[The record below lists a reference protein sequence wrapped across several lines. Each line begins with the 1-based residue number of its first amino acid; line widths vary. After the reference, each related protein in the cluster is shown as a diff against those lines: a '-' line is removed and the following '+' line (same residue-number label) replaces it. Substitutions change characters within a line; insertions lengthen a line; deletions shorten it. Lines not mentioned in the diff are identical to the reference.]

1 MNFIAEMT
9 QVEDLGDQ
17 PRDLSD
23 SSYYL
28 TRLLNS
34 LMADLSLKTQRK
46 KTNNFKLTSLMTP
59 TEHTSLCEIITIIF
73 EKAVNH
79 KVLKANLKEF
89 TERNKFDF
97 YYRFLVYLHQTNEV
111 LSFNRFCLAL
121 VSLLSGSHYLLPDI
135 YRSLSVHL
143 LAEVV
148 RPSISPESKNQPN
161 ASQSPAIFSAL
172 SLCRLNKFFFYTS
185 EQKKL
190 FTDVLEQVFINK
202 LAHYNTSLDKRLTII
217 DLRLLTLAGS
227 ISGLIIDFD
236 KKELQNSDGAVQNA
250 DEILQT
256 PAKASRSNSPGL
268 GSSDE
273 GSPKDNSEGSK
284 EKKPEKLK
292 KELKIKKSDDE
303 DEKEGGKAK
312 AKKAKKD
319 DDDEDGKK
327 KDRNK
332 SKDVKEK
339 PKKEKSP
346 DKKKTDKNKGKS
358 ADKKVKKEDKGKSA
372 DIKAKKE
379 DKDKSPDKKAKK
391 EVNSKSPEKKTKKDE
406 DKGKEKKKATATK
419 KKKKDG
425 KEGAEVGAYPLDS
438 DEDSDVV
445 ANSGEEE
452 GEEENEAEGSE
463 DVKKSKNSKKTL
475 SKVK

>member
-1 MNFIAEMT
+1 LNFIAEMT
-9 QVEDLGDQ
+9 EVEDLGDQ

-46 KTNNFKLTSLMTP
+46 KTKNFKLTSLMTP

-97 YYRFLVYLHQTNEV
+97 YYRFLVYLHQTDEV

-202 LAHYNTSLDKRLTII
+202 LAHYNTSLDKRLNTI

-227 ISGLIIDFD
+227 ITGLIIDFD
-236 KKELQNSDGAVQNA
+236 KKELQNSDSAFQNA
-250 DEILQT
+250 DEIMRK
-256 PAKASRSNSPGL
+256 PAKGSRSNSPGQ
-268 GSSDE
+268 GSSEE
-273 GSPKDNSEGSK
+273 GSPRDNLEGSK
-284 EKKPEKLK
+284 EKKPK
-292 KELKIKKSDDE
+292 KSKKDLKIKQSDDE

-319 DDDEDGKK
+319 DDGDAGKK

-339 PKKEKSP
+339 LKIEKSP
-346 DKKKTDKNKGKS
+346 DKKKTDK
-358 ADKKVKKEDKGKSA
+358 DKGKSP
-372 DIKAKKE
+372 DKKVKKE

-391 EVNSKSPEKKTKKDE
+391 DGKSPEKKTKKDE

-419 KKKKDG
+419 NKKKDG

-438 DEDSDVV
+438 DEDPDAV
-445 ANSGEEE
+445 ANS

-463 DVKKSKNSKKTL
+463 DIKKSKNSNKTL
-475 SKVK
+475 SKSI

>member
-9 QVEDLGDQ
+9 EVEDLGDQ

-97 YYRFLVYLHQTNEV
+97 YYRFLVYLHQTDEV

-202 LAHYNTSLDKRLTII
+202 LAHYNTSLDKRLTTI

-250 DEILQT
+250 DEIMQT
-256 PAKASRSNSPGL
+256 PAKASRSNSPGQ
-268 GSSDE
+268 GRSEE
-273 GSPKDNSEGSK
+273 GSPRDNLEGSK
-284 EKKPEKLK
+284 EKKSK
-292 KELKIKKSDDE
+292 KDLKIKQSDDE

-319 DDDEDGKK
+319 DDGDAGKK

-339 PKKEKSP
+339 PKIEKSL
-346 DKKKTDKNKGKS
+346 DKKKTDKDKGKS
-358 ADKKVKKEDKGKSA
+358 PDKKVKKV
-372 DIKAKKE
+372 

-391 EVNSKSPEKKTKKDE
+391 DGKSPEKKTKNDE
-406 DKGKEKKKATATK
+406 DKRKQKKKATATK
-419 KKKKDG
+419 NKKKDG

-438 DEDSDVV
+438 DEDPDVV
-445 ANSGEEE
+445 ANS

-463 DVKKSKNSKKTL
+463 DIKKSKNSNKTL
-475 SKVK
+475 SKSI

>member
-1 MNFIAEMT
+1 MNFIAELT
-9 QVEDLGDQ
+9 EVEDLGDQ

-46 KTNNFKLTSLMTP
+46 KTNNFKLASLMTP

-73 EKAVNH
+73 ERAVNH
-79 KVLKANLKEF
+79 KILKANLKEF

-97 YYRFLVYLHQTNEV
+97 YYRFLVYLHQTDEV

-148 RPSISPESKNQPN
+148 RPSISPKNKNQPN

-202 LAHYNTSLDKRLTII
+202 LAYYNTSLDKRLTTI

-236 KKELQNSDGAVQNA
+236 KKELQNSDSAVQNA
-250 DEILQT
+250 DEIMQT
-256 PAKASRSNSPGL
+256 PAKASRSNSPGQ
-268 GSSDE
+268 GSSEED
-273 GSPKDNSEGSK
+273 SPRDNSEGSK
-284 EKKPEKLK
+284 EKKPK
-292 KELKIKKSDDE
+292 KTKKGPNIKQSDDE
-303 DEKEGGKAK
+303 DEKQDGKAK

-319 DDDEDGKK
+319 DDEDAGKK

-346 DKKKTDKNKGKS
+346 DKKKTDKDKGKS
-358 ADKKVKKEDKGKSA
+358 ADKKVKKQ
-372 DIKAKKE
+372 
-379 DKDKSPDKKAKK
+379 DKDKIPDKKAKK
-391 EVNSKSPEKKTKKDE
+391 DRKSPEKKTKKDE
-406 DKGKEKKKATATK
+406 GKGKEKKKATATK
-419 KKKKDG
+419 NKKKDG

-438 DEDSDVV
+438 DEDPDVV
-445 ANSGEEE
+445 ANS

-463 DVKKSKNSKKTL
+463 DIKKSKNSNKTL
-475 SKVK
+475 SKST

>member
-9 QVEDLGDQ
+9 EVEDLGDQ

-97 YYRFLVYLHQTNEV
+97 YYRFLVYLHQTDEV

-202 LAHYNTSLDKRLTII
+202 LAHYNTSLDKRLTTI

-250 DEILQT
+250 DDIMRT
-256 PAKASRSNSPGL
+256 PAKASRSNSHGQ
-268 GSSDE
+268 GSSEE
-273 GSPKDNSEGSK
+273 GSPRDNSERSK
-284 EKKPEKLK
+284 EKKPK
-292 KELKIKKSDDE
+292 KSKKDLKIKQSDDE

-319 DDDEDGKK
+319 DDGDAGKK

-339 PKKEKSP
+339 PKIEKSP
-346 DKKKTDKNKGKS
+346 DKKKTDKDKGKS
-358 ADKKVKKEDKGKSA
+358 PDKKVKKV
-372 DIKAKKE
+372 

-391 EVNSKSPEKKTKKDE
+391 DGKSPEKKTKNDE
-406 DKGKEKKKATATK
+406 DKRKQKKKATATK
-419 KKKKDG
+419 NKKKDG

-438 DEDSDVV
+438 DEDPDVV
-445 ANSGEEE
+445 ANS

-463 DVKKSKNSKKTL
+463 DIKKSKNSNKTL
-475 SKVK
+475 SKSI